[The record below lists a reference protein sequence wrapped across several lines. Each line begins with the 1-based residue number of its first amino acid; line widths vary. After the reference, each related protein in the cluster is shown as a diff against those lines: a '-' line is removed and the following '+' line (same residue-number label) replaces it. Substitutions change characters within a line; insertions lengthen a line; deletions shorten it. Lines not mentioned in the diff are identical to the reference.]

1 MVTGG
6 DDSKIQESGGRRRPP
21 NAGRGRKKGSMNK
34 TTKTLKEAL
43 LASFETLG
51 GEEWLVQLAGSDPK
65 AYASLLG
72 RLVPSEIGIEASAD
86 VASVL
91 PDGVVFTP
99 KSFPTP
105 EMWTDF
111 FNKVKRE
118 PGAVI
123 ISGGLPAPPGFEG
136 SIFPIARRVNG
147 SWVIGGFPNLS
158 ELASYDL
165 EFDAP
170 PGMTL
175 PPA

>member
-91 PDGVVFTP
+91 PDGLVLMP

-118 PGAVI
+118 PGAVVI
-123 ISGGLPAPPGFEG
+123 RGGLCRTEDV
-136 SIFPIARRVNG
+136 FPIVRVVNRG
-147 SWVIGGFPNLS
+147 WVCGGIPSTL

-165 EFDAP
+165 EFAP
-170 PGMTL
+170 PPEPL

>member
-1 MVTGG
+1 
-6 DDSKIQESGGRRRPP
+6 
-21 NAGRGRKKGSMNK
+21 MNK